1 MPADDGLRLDDDKD
15 VRPARPQARQNEPKG
30 SVDLAQA
37 RAARGASEVG
47 QLLAKGEVFER
58 QLRAGAEGGTQRS
71 KDVHTQAGHGWIMH
85 EVGGHLSPNVAT
97 VGKRPARM
105 NTWRTTRGPTM
116 TWLWRGTF
124 EANASPPTR
133 R

>member
-1 MPADDGLRLDDDKD
+1 VPADDGLRLDDDKD

-85 EVGGHLSPNVAT
+85 ESAVI
-97 VGKRPARM
+97 ARQ
-105 NTWRTTRGPTM
+105 T
-116 TWLWRGTF
+116 
-124 EANASPPTR
+124 SPPSGNGQR
-133 R
+133 G